1 MKHLWL
7 IVQRE
12 YLTKIRNRS
21 FIVMTFV
28 SPLAIIALSVLIGYL
43 TNLNNDT
50 KRTITILDNSG
61 LFAKTFENTPSYQY
75 NYITG
80 KEIEV
85 VRKEAL
91 SSGVYG
97 LLYIPKTTDSLWRNI
112 EFFSED
118 SPNPSLING
127 LTQSL
132 EQTIFYQ
139 ELQKGN
145 ISIEYIEK
153 VKPEVDIQLQTYSGE
168 RTSKISSLIKY
179 VFGAA
184 AGYLLMMFIIIYGN
198 MIMRSVIEEKTN
210 RIIEIIISS
219 VKPLR
224 LMLGKIFGTTLVGIT
239 QVLMWLIIG
248 GIMMTILTSIFGVS
262 PSASVQMPNLETETT
277 RMVSEILLEFFKFP
291 IMKLVA
297 AFFLYFIGGF
307 LLYSS
312 LYAAI
317 GAAVDNE
324 TDTQQFIF
332 PVLMPLMLAIYV
344 GFFTSMED
352 PHGAVSVIFS
362 YIPFT
367 SPITM
372 PMRVPYGVSWGEIFI
387 SVAILYGTFFLT
399 IWFASKIYRI
409 GILMYGKKASYK
421 DLYKWLKSNN

>member
-1 MKHLWL
+1 MKQLWL

-43 TNLNNDT
+43 TSLNNDT

-61 LFAKTFENTPSYQY
+61 LFVETFKNTPSYHY

-80 KEIEV
+80 KEIEPT
-85 VRKEAL
+85 RKEAL

-97 LLYIPKTTDSLWRNI
+97 LLYIPKTTDSLGQTI

-118 SPNPSLING
+118 SPSPSLING
-127 LTQSL
+127 LTQAL
-132 EQTIFYQ
+132 EQTIFYR
-139 ELQKGN
+139 ELQKEN
-145 ISIEYIEK
+145 ISLDYIK
-153 VKPEVDIQLQTYSGE
+153 KAKPKVDIQLQTYSGE

-179 VFGAA
+179 IFGAA

-219 VKPLR
+219 VKPFR

-248 GIMMTILTSIFGVS
+248 GILMTILTSIFGVS
-262 PSASVQMPNLETETT
+262 PSSPVQVPNLETETT

-291 IMKLVA
+291 IIKLIV

-332 PVLMPLMLAIYV
+332 PVLLPLMLAIYV

-367 SPITM
+367 SSITM
-372 PMRVPYGVSWGEIFI
+372 PMRVPYGVSWGEMLLSI
-387 SVAILYGTFFLT
+387 AILYATFFLT

-409 GILMYGKKASYK
+409 GILMYGKKPSYK
-421 DLYKWLKSNN
+421 DLYKWLKSNY

>member
-1 MKHLWL
+1 
-7 IVQRE
+7 
-12 YLTKIRNRS
+12 
-21 FIVMTFV
+21 
-28 SPLAIIALSVLIGYL
+28 
-43 TNLNNDT
+43 
-50 KRTITILDNSG
+50 
-61 LFAKTFENTPSYQY
+61 
-75 NYITG
+75 
-80 KEIEV
+80 
-85 VRKEAL
+85 
-91 SSGVYG
+91 
-97 LLYIPKTTDSLWRNI
+97 
-112 EFFSED
+112 
-118 SPNPSLING
+118 
-127 LTQSL
+127 
-132 EQTIFYQ
+132 
-139 ELQKGN
+139 
-145 ISIEYIEK
+145 
-153 VKPEVDIQLQTYSGE
+153 
-168 RTSKISSLIKY
+168 
-179 VFGAA
+179 
-184 AGYLLMMFIIIYGN
+184 

-297 AFFLYFIGGF
+297 TFFLYFIGGF